1 VGENNRNLILAI
13 VLSMMVFLGWD
24 YFVTRPQALKQKAIA
39 QAQAKLRKPTA
50 TSTDVGAA
58 PVAGAVA
65 AVQSREVALAT
76 SARIGI
82 ASSTLQGSI
91 NLKGA
96 RLDDLTMIKHRE
108 TIKKESPAV
117 TLLSPSGTQHPYF
130 LEAGWIGQ
138 NARLPDAS
146 SVWSADTTQ
155 LTPKSPVTLR
165 WNNGAGL
172 TFVQK
177 IALDE
182 RYLFTVTQSVVNQ
195 SAAPVTLAAYGLI
208 SRTKPDKLQ
217 GGYTVHEGPIGAFGK
232 LVEIKY
238 KDILAAGPEDAK
250 PEDLHGSRGWFGFT
264 DKYWLTALVNTSASV
279 VDANVR
285 NPDAVGLRY
294 QAELKFAPQTILPG
308 KAGATRL
315 QMFAGAKE
323 VDVINSYKKS
333 LNLFKF
339 DYAIDWG
346 WYPFLTKPFFYLL
359 HWLYGIF
366 GNFGFA
372 IIGLTVIVKV
382 VMFPLAYKGYNSMA
396 KMKLVQPKIKALQE
410 RFKDDKAAMQKAQ
423 IELFAKEKI
432 NPVAGCLPMLPQIPV
447 FYALYKVLFISLEM
461 RHQPFA
467 LWIKDLSAPDP
478 LTPVN
483 LFGLLPFTP
492 PLFLAIGVLPI
503 LYAITFHFQMKLQP
517 QTGMDPAQ
525 QQVFKFM
532 PWIFMFMFA
541 SFSAGLVL
549 YWTVSNSLSILQQ
562 WILMKL
568 DERSQAKAKPASA

>member
-1 VGENNRNLILAI
+1 
-13 VLSMMVFLGWD
+13 
-24 YFVTRPQALKQKAIA
+24 
-39 QAQAKLRKPTA
+39 LRKPSAATA
-50 TSTDVGAA
+50 EVGAA
-58 PVAGAVA
+58 PVAGTA
-65 AVQSREVALAT
+65 ATVQSREAALAGT
-76 SARIGI
+76 SRITI
-82 ASSTLQGSI
+82 SSSTLQGSI

-108 TIKKESPAV
+108 TIKKDSPAV

-138 NARLPDAS
+138 STRLPDANS
-146 SVWSADTTQ
+146 MWSADQTT
-155 LTPKSPVTLR
+155 LTPATPVTLR

-177 IALDE
+177 IVLDNQ
-182 RYLFTVTQSVVNQ
+182 YLFTITQSVVNQ
-195 SAAPVTLAAYGLI
+195 SAAAVTLASYGLI
-208 SRTKPDKLQ
+208 SRTKPDKLE

-238 KDILAAGPEDAK
+238 KEVLATGPEDAK
-250 PEDLHGSRGWFGFT
+250 PEDLRGSRGWFGFT
-264 DKYWLTALVNTSASV
+264 DKYWLTALINTSASG

-285 NPDAVGLRY
+285 NPDALGLRY
-294 QAELKFAPQTILPG
+294 QAELKFAPQTILPDKVG
-308 KAGATRL
+308 VTRL

-323 VDVINSYKKS
+323 VDVINGYKKS
-333 LNLFKF
+333 LSLFKF

-346 WYPFLTKPFFYLL
+346 WYPFLTKPFFNLL

-372 IIGLTVIVKV
+372 IIGLTVIVKI

-410 RFKDDKAAMQKAQ
+410 KYKDDKAAMQKAQ
-423 IELFAKEKI
+423 IELFSKEKI
-432 NPVAGCLPMLPQIPV
+432 NPVGGCLPLLPQIPV

-525 QQVFKFM
+525 QQIFKFM

-562 WILMKL
+562 WALMKM
-568 DERSQAKAKPASA
+568 DEKKQAKAKLASS

>member
-1 VGENNRNLILAI
+1 MGENNRNLILAI

-24 YFVTRPQALKQKAIA
+24 YFITRPAALKQKAITE
-39 QAQAKLRKPTA
+39 AQAKLRKPAATA
-50 TSTDVGAA
+50 AAGTA
-58 PVAGAVA
+58 PVAGAVV
-65 AVQSREVALAT
+65 AVQSREAALAGT
-76 SARIGI
+76 SRIPI
-82 ASSTLQGSI
+82 SSATLQGSI

-108 TIKKESPAV
+108 TIKKDSPAV
-117 TLLSPSGTQHPYF
+117 VLLSPSGTQHPYF

-138 NARLPDAS
+138 NTQLPDAN
-146 SVWSADTTQ
+146 SVWSADQTT
-155 LTPKSPVTLR
+155 LTPATPVTLR

-177 IALDE
+177 IALDKQ
-182 RYLFTVTQSVVNQ
+182 YLFTITQSVVNQ
-195 SAAPVTLAAYGLI
+195 SAAAVTLASYGLI
-208 SRTKPDKLQ
+208 SRTKPEKLE

-238 KDILAAGPEDAK
+238 KDVLTNGPEDAK
-250 PEDLHGSRGWFGFT
+250 PEDLRGHRGWFGFT
-264 DKYWLTALVNTSASV
+264 DKYWLTALINTSALD

-285 NPDAVGLRY
+285 NPDATGLRY

-308 KAGATRL
+308 KVGATSL

-323 VDVINSYKKS
+323 VDVINGYKKS

-410 RFKDDKAAMQKAQ
+410 KYKDDKAAMQKAQ
-423 IELFAKEKI
+423 IELFSKEKI
-432 NPVAGCLPMLPQIPV
+432 NPVAGCLPLLPQIPV

-562 WILMKL
+562 WALMKM
-568 DERSQAKAKPASA
+568 DEKKQAKAKLSST